1 MMRTPWAAVAP
12 WILLAGSNVFMTFA
26 WYGHLKRKAVALPAV
41 ILVSWLI
48 ALPEYILAVPANRIG
63 SGFYNPFQLKVIQE
77 AITLLVFVVFAA
89 LYLDQPI
96 RISTLIGFSFI
107 VLGAMFVFLGRW

>member
-1 MMRTPWAAVAP
+1 MMRISWAAAAP
-12 WILLAGSNVFMTFA
+12 WIMLLGSNVFMTFA
-26 WYGHLKRKAVALPAV
+26 WYGHLKRKAVALPVV

-63 SGFYNPFQLKVIQE
+63 SGVYNPFQLKVIQE

-96 RISTLIGFSFI
+96 RISTILGFCFI
-107 VLGAMFVFLGRW
+107 IVGAMFVFLGRW